1 MLVNKQTANIVTP
14 QVNRN
19 AALTLKLYVRFF
31 LSRSSTGVMMIFYL
45 VGEALNNLYEAM
57 KASSSVF
64 PCTYLRCRHEPPGE
78 FVSNSL
84 NRLSCLVSY

>member
-1 MLVNKQTANIVTP
+1 
-14 QVNRN
+14 
-19 AALTLKLYVRFF
+19 
-31 LSRSSTGVMMIFYL
+31 MIFDL

-64 PCTYLRCRHEPPGE
+64 PCTYLHGRYEPPGE

-84 NRLSCLVSY
+84 NNYVAIPDTG